1 MVWNLTLFK
10 ETEENMIKQHKIHRL
25 VNYFNELASVSDE
38 KGEFMH
44 PLSEKQK
51 IKVLLLA
58 TTFLKKFMFFQIGLF
73 PRILKKS

>member
-10 ETEENMIKQHKIHRL
+10 ETEENMIKQRKIHRL

-58 TTFLKKFMFFQIGLF
+58 TTFFEKIYLYNKKATL
-73 PRILKKS
+73 